1 MSDKLSKKFLTYLN
15 KANLDNM
22 NTLPG
27 VVLTTVTLCKKIYKG
42 KCNRD
47 IIKESVTHVLDK
59 LMKERK
65 LGSKIEANLN
75 TISSEEIYELI
86 DDFYTSY
93 DCFMNLKK
101 LLCKTRPTMA
111 STHDTHPII
120 ISEPTDFKKEPTE
133 ITDV

>member
-1 MSDKLSKKFLTYLN
+1 MSDKLTKKFITHLN
-15 KANLDNM
+15 KSKLDTM

-42 KCNRD
+42 NCNRD
-47 IIKESVTHVLDK
+47 IIKESVTLVLEK

-65 LGSKIEANLN
+65 LGSKVEANLN

-101 LLCKTRPTMA
+101 LLCKTQPTTK
-111 STHDTHPII
+111 STQPIV
-120 ISEPTDFKKEPTE
+120 ISEPTNFQQEPTV